1 MADLKISALTELAAQ
16 DLDSDD
22 VLAVVN
28 LGTSATRKIRASSLI
43 NRSVAFLS
51 GSTISGSAIDFSSV
65 TISGSS
71 IASGTIA
78 TSNIANDA
86 ITAVLLAN
94 NSSAVVSGALPASGS
109 FTGQFAITSGDS
121 SLYAWDG
128 GSWTSVK
135 AAGSISSISGIAS
148 GIVNIGTVTTSGNTT
163 ISGYL
168 SATTSGSQ
176 FLAGPLGTGGAVY
189 YRGITAA
196 DLPAATTTEIGGVI
210 VNGNGLVLSG
220 STIAINNT
228 ISTASGFLAFSVNQF
243 GVVTH
248 TRAVTGSD
256 LPIAQAG
263 IVGAVQPGTGLNV
276 NGAGSLGHS
285 NTIASGTTNGFT
297 FDSEGHITNAIPLVA
312 DNIPSLPASKITTG
326 TLNPDLLGTNS
337 ITGVKLGDGSTV
349 QFGGANN
356 TTGIVSFPIPQFDGQ
371 YFWDATNKDLYIY
384 DGNTWQPVT
393 ITSGELILAGTY
405 NATTNRV
412 ASVTTAGSALGLTI
426 GGVLPAAA
434 SANERYYLVVAVSGT
449 GVSPAPAVALA
460 PPDML
465 LSNGTTWE
473 LIDVSNAIAGQTAVN
488 ISFTPYGNLAASD
501 VQAALQELDDEKFAK
516 AGGTITGEL
525 LIGTAGSLKF
535 EGSSADAY
543 ETEIAVVNPTLDRTV
558 TLPDQSGTV
567 LLAGNASIVNADVS
581 ASAGIAF
588 SKLESLASANILV
601 GNSSNVPTSRTMTGD
616 VEISN
621 TGVTSIASNV
631 IVDADVNASAAITG
645 TKIQQGSTSVRGT
658 LHLTDSATSTSTTT
672 AATPNAV
679 KTAYDLADAALA
691 KSGGT
696 MTGVIAFAS
705 GQTIAGYLPASGG
718 TMSGAITFASGQT
731 IAGYLPASGG
741 TMTGAVTFASS
752 QTFPRI
758 PQNSKTSAYTLIA
771 SDIGKHISITTGGV
785 AVPSGVFAVGD
796 AISIYNNSANTQTI
810 TQNSG
815 VTLRLAGSA
824 NTGNRSLAQYGVCTV
839 LCVDTNVFVATG
851 AGIN

>member
-1 MADLKISALTELAAQ
+1 MADLKISQLTSLPGGSVDATDELPI
-16 DLDSDD
+16 
-22 VLAVVN
+22 VHLAE
-28 LGTSATRKIRASSLI
+28 TRKVTVKNLLEGGVDDMGAATIPSAKVNFAAGSIVEASLAT
-43 NRSVAFLS
+43 NAV
-51 GSTISGSAIDFSSV
+51 STAKIQADAV
-65 TISGSS
+65 TG
-71 IASGTIA
+71 AK
-78 TSNIANDA
+78 
-86 ITAVLLAN
+86 LADS
-94 NSSAVVSGALPASGS
+94 SSAVVSSTLPASGE
-109 FTGQFAITSGDS
+109 FTGQLHIDS
-121 SLYAWDG
+121 DDEKASYWDG
-128 GSWTSVK
+128 SAWVDLKAKGSVNTITGVT
-135 AAGSISSISGIAS
+135 S
-148 GIVNIGTVTTSGNTT
+148 GIVNIVSAASNDSITLTPSLDNTSN
-163 ISGYL
+163 
-168 SATTSGSQ
+168 ANE
-176 FLAGPLGTGGAVY
+176 FLAGPTGGGGAVA
-189 YRGITAA
+189 YRTIDPS
-196 DLPAATTTEIGGVI
+196 DLPLANTSLRGAVI
-210 VNGNGLVLSG
+210 VNGNGLTMDAGV
-220 STIAINNT
+220 IEINNT
-228 ISTASGFLAFSVNQF
+228 VTAQASPVFHKIAYNAQGLVTSSSSVA
-243 GVVTH
+243 G
-248 TRAVTGSD
+248 AD
-256 LPIAQAG
+256 LPIATSSTT
-263 IVGAVQPGTGLNV
+263 GAIQPGTGLTV
-276 NGAGSLGHS
+276 TGAGVLNHS
-285 NTIASGTTNGFT
+285 NAIAGGTVSGISYNT
-297 FDSEGHITNAIPLVA
+297 EGHITNAVPLSETDIP
-312 DNIPSLPASKITTG
+312 NLPASKIATG
-326 TLNPDLLGTNS
+326 TLNADLLGTNS
-337 ITGVKLGDGSTV
+337 IAGTKLGNSSTV

-356 TTGIVSFPIPQFDGQ
+356 TTGIVAFPVPQFTGQ
-371 YFWDATNKDLYIY
+371 YFWDASNKDLYIF

-405 NATTNRV
+405 NASTNRV

-434 SANERYYLVVAVSGT
+434 TTNERYYLVVAISGT
-449 GVSPAPAVALA
+449 GVAPAPAVALA
-460 PPDML
+460 PPDMI

-488 ISFTPYGNLAASD
+488 ISFTPYGSLAASD

-567 LLAGNASIVNADVS
+567 LLAGNASIVNADIS

-588 SKLESLASANILV
+588 SKLEALASANILV

-645 TKIQQGSTSVRGT
+645 TKIQQGSTLVRGT
-658 LHLTDSATSTSTTT
+658 LQLTDSATSTSTTT

-679 KTAYDLADAALA
+679 KTAYDLAGAALP

-696 MTGVIAFAS
+696 MTGVISFAG

-718 TMSGAITFASGQT
+718 TMSGAITFAS
-731 IAGYLPASGG
+731 
-741 TMTGAVTFASS
+741 S

-758 PQNSKTSAYTLIA
+758 PQNSQTSAYTLIA

-785 AVPSGVFAVGD
+785 AVPSGIFAIGD
-796 AISIYNNSANTQTI
+796 AVSIYNNSANTQTI
-810 TQNSG
+810 TQSAG

-824 NTGNRSLAQYGVCTV
+824 NTGNRSLAQYGVCTI
-839 LCVDTNVFVATG
+839 LCVDTNVFVVTG